1 MLISQFLCP
10 WIYMGIYKNYNEA
23 VIGGERLEA
32 VTLKKGTTIPIYIA
46 PIDFDEYLIQLLI
59 FLTKISFLKNF
70 FFVMFK
76 EICCSRT
83 VFVGYH

>member
-70 FFVMFK
+70 FFFMFK

-83 VFVGYH
+83 VFVRYH